1 MLFILKRQEIR
12 KHHSYQGETKWC
24 KSTKDRKYTTMQ
36 KCEKTRMGHK
46 KLQNI
51 KIGVISETPK
61 EYTVHFK

>member
-51 KIGVISETPK
+51 KQG
-61 EYTVHFK
+61 

>member
-36 KCEKTRMGHK
+36 KCEKTRMGHN
-46 KLQNI
+46 KLQKLRKNTQF
-51 KIGVISETPK
+51 ISNDTSII
-61 EYTVHFK
+61 